1 MVNMTRNAQA
11 AALALAVAV
20 PWGWGCGADR
30 PSDVGA
36 SSLPIQGGSDD
47 GTHQFAV
54 GILAQ
59 TSRGTA
65 LCSGALLAPNLVVT
79 ARHCVAAIPASGVVT
94 CPSTQFGALTPASSF
109 IVTTDPDVRTGATRF
124 GVSQVIVPTAA
135 NQAAVCGNDI
145 ALLILSQNVSLPV
158 YVTPV
163 LSPPMTD
170 HTVYATK
177 VTAIGYG
184 VSSAT
189 DMTGTTAGI
198 RRIKQDVPLTCISND
213 KTFTDCLPQ
222 LAAQVTA
229 SEFVSGDGTCEGDSG
244 SSAYEQSNFDAGRW
258 FSFGVL
264 SRGGTSGATCV
275 GGIYSRLDAWSSLI
289 IDAAKQAAT
298 MGGYSAPTWAG
309 SDGGAPADGGALPD
323 AGADAGPARDAGPS
337 ADASVD
343 AAKDASADTAKD
355 AAADAAKD
363 TGASPGSDAGLPTV
377 DARPATDSGAP
388 DAGDAARPNGGG
400 GAGGQGGA
408 GGGVNQTPPV
418 EGGCS
423 CSTGASGGPGR
434 APGPAFGL
442 GLGVAA
448 ALLALGRRRR
458 PRGAAPVRPARGRR
472 ACDRASGG

>member
-1 MVNMTRNAQA
+1 MTRNAQA
-11 AALALAVAV
+11 ATLALALALAAAA
-20 PWGWGCGADR
+20 PGISGCGGDK

-124 GVSQVIVPTAA
+124 GVSKVIVPTAA
-135 NQAAVCGNDI
+135 NQAAVCGNDV

-170 HTVYATK
+170 HTVYTTN

-184 VSSAT
+184 VNSAN
-189 DMTGTTAGI
+189 DMTGTSAGI

-264 SRGGTSGATCV
+264 SRGGTSGAMCV
-275 GGIYSRLDAWSSLI
+275 GGIYSRLDAWSALI

-298 MGGYSAPTWAG
+298 MGGYPAPTWAG
-309 SDGGAPADGGALPD
+309 SDGGAPPD
-323 AGADAGPARDAGPS
+323 AGGDAAPARDAGPP
-337 ADASVD
+337 ADAAVD
-343 AAKDASADTAKD
+343 AGKDAAAVDAAKD
-355 AAADAAKD
+355 AAADAGKD
-363 TGASPGSDAGLPTV
+363 TGAPPGSDAGLPTV
-377 DARPATDSGAP
+377 DARPPADSGAP
-388 DAGDAARPNGGG
+388 DAADAAGPTGGG

-408 GGGVNQTPPV
+408 GGVNQTPPA

-423 CSTGASGGPGR
+423 CSSGGGGPGR
-434 APGPAFGL
+434 APGPASWL
-442 GLGVAA
+442 GLALAA
-448 ALLALGRRRR
+448 ALLAIARRRR
-458 PRGAAPVRPARGRR
+458 PRCAARLRPARGRR
-472 ACDRASGG
+472 ACGTASGG